1 MNLKENK
8 ISKKTRNR
16 TLRDIKM
23 EVGED
28 TSAILDVLKRSSRRH
43 KRSLPKE
50 TRQTFLGG
58 PNEEPY
64 NVDISE
70 SEIINVKKRPD
81 TETLIEV
88 KDFAELK
95 KVEKTFKFINRYEN
109 EKDVIYF
116 VGNYFYRIHKT

>member
-1 MNLKENK
+1 MNLKENR
-8 ISKKTRNR
+8 ISKKSRNR

-23 EVGED
+23 EVGGD
-28 TSAILDVLKRSSRRH
+28 TSAILNVIK
-43 KRSLPKE
+43 KPTGGYERSLPKK
-50 TRQTFLGG
+50 TRQTFLGDK
-58 PNEEPY
+58 ELY

-95 KVEKTFKFINRYEN
+95 KVEKAFKFINRYEDDK
-109 EKDVIYF
+109 EVIYF
-116 VGNYFYRIHKT
+116 VGNYFYMIHKT

>member
-1 MNLKENK
+1 
-8 ISKKTRNR
+8 
-16 TLRDIKM
+16 M
-23 EVGED
+23 EVGGD
-28 TSAILDVLKRSSRRH
+28 TSAILDVIKRPTGGYKRSPPG
-43 KRSLPKE
+43 K

-58 PNEEPY
+58 PDKELC

-95 KVEKTFKFINRYEN
+95 KVEKAFKFINRYEDDK
-109 EKDVIYF
+109 EVIYF
-116 VGNYFYRIHKT
+116 VGNYFYMIHKT

>member
-1 MNLKENK
+1 MNLKENR
-8 ISKKTRNR
+8 ISKKSRNR

-23 EVGED
+23 EVGGD
-28 TSAILDVLKRSSRRH
+28 TSAILNVIK
-43 KRSLPKE
+43 KPTGGYGRSLPRK
-50 TRQTFLGG
+50 TRQTFLGDK
-58 PNEEPY
+58 ELY

-95 KVEKTFKFINRYEN
+95 KVEKAFKFINRYEDDK
-109 EKDVIYF
+109 EVIYF
-116 VGNYFYRIHKT
+116 VGNYFYMIHKT